1 MIKQMI
7 MKFLVLFII
16 SFTIFSCK
24 SSGDRAKEIEKNM
37 LHYGDLLLRL
47 EADSLANCFTAE
59 GELRGEGQKPVIGQD
74 SIRKVFK
81 SFAGAHMLE
90 YKITMKPTLFKSDTG
105 VQEGSYFQKVIIPQ
119 GDTLEL
125 GGEYSTKW
133 IKVDNKWLLKEMY
146 TYGYKN
152 LKK

>member
-1 MIKQMI
+1 
-7 MKFLVLFII
+7 MKFLFLFII
-16 SFTIFSCK
+16 IFAILSCR
-24 SSGDRAKEIEKNM
+24 SSVDRTKEIEKNM
-37 LHYGDLLLRL
+37 QHYGDLLLRL
-47 EADSLANCFTAE
+47 EADSLADCFTAD
-59 GELRGEGQKPVIGQD
+59 GELSGEGQKPVIGQD

-133 IKVDNKWLLKEMY
+133 IEVDNKWLLKRMY
-146 TYGYKN
+146 TFGYKN